1 MVEAPSPLLIV
12 GSIALDTVKTPAEEH
27 ADLLGGS
34 ASYASVAASF
44 FARPQLVGIV
54 GDDFPPDHVAFFE
67 RRGIDLAGLQRAAG
81 ESFRW
86 SGEYHADMNTRDTRS
101 VALNVFENFTPHL
114 PEAYQQTPFVLLGN
128 IAPALQLHV
137 LDAMTRPRFVVADTM
152 DLWITIA
159 RPALLDLLARVD
171 MLILNDGEARML
183 TDESNLI
190 KAAALIRGFGPR
202 FVAIKKGEHGCL
214 LFGDM
219 GAGDH
224 HGPTEFFS
232 CPAFPLTNLLDPT
245 GAGDCFAG
253 GLVGHL
259 ARENP
264 AEVTFETLKRG
275 VVYGSVMASFNVEAF
290 SLERLRTVTE
300 TEIADRYETFGRIGR
315 F

>member
-1 MVEAPSPLLIV
+1 MAEAPSPLLIV

-54 GDDFPPDHVAFFE
+54 GDDFPPDHVAYFE
-67 RRGIDLAGLQRAAG
+67 RRGIDLAGLQHAAG
-81 ESFRW
+81 PSFRW

-114 PEAYQQTPFVLLGN
+114 PEAYRQTPFVLLGN

-137 LDAMTRPRFVVADTM
+137 LDAMARPRFVVADTM

-183 TDESNLI
+183 TNESNLI
-190 KAAALIRGFGPR
+190 EAAALIRGFGPR

-214 LFGDM
+214 LFGDL
-219 GAGDH
+219 GAGNH
-224 HGPTEFFS
+224 HGPSEFFS
-232 CPAFPLTNLLDPT
+232 CPAFPLRSLLDPT

-300 TEIADRYETFGRIGR
+300 TEVAGRYETFGRIGR